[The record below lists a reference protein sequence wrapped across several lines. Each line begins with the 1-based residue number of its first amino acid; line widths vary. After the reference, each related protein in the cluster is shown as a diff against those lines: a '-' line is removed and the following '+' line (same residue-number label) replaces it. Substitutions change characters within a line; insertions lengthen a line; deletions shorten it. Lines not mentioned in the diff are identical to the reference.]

1 MKIQLVS
8 FTQQGGKL
16 CALLQEELNRLGH
29 CSVGYCKYDIEDI
42 KLLDCNIKDF
52 TENAF
57 NTCEAII
64 FIGAAGIAVR
74 AIAPFVNS
82 KKVDPAVLVVDET
95 AKYVIPILS
104 GHIGGANT
112 LAQTIA
118 SIISAQTII
127 TTATDCSHRFA
138 VDTWAVNNGC
148 YIANVEC
155 VKHIS
160 AAILNGDSV
169 GLYSDFPIE
178 GDLPEGLI
186 LSSNTRV
193 GICIA
198 TEKKQYF
205 EHTLQLIP
213 KQYVLGIGCRKNT
226 TYANLVNY
234 VNSILLEN
242 GISCWEVE
250 AIASIDL
257 KVEEA
262 ALLSLC
268 REWRVPFH
276 TYSAHE
282 LSLVP
287 GDFAGST
294 FVKTT
299 TGVDNVCER
308 AAIKACGGRLIVNK
322 TCSAGIT
329 IAIAKKEWRCKF

>member
-8 FTQQGGKL
+8 FTKQGGEL
-16 CALLQEELNRLGH
+16 CAMLQVELNRQGH
-29 CSVGYCKYDIEDI
+29 YCEGYSKYVIEGT
-42 KLLDCNIKDF
+42 KLLDCHIKDF

-57 NTCEAII
+57 NTCEAIV

-74 AIAPFVNS
+74 AIAPFVRS
-82 KKVDPAVLVVDET
+82 KATDPAVLVIDEA

-118 SIISAQTII
+118 TILSAQAVI
-127 TTATDCSHRFA
+127 TTATDCNNRFA

-148 YIANVEC
+148 HIANIEC

-160 AAILNGDSV
+160 AAILNGESV
-169 GLYSDFPIE
+169 GLHSDFPVE

-186 LSSNTRV
+186 FSNNTRV
-193 GICIA
+193 GICISL
-198 TEKKQYF
+198 ENKEYF
-205 EHTLQLIP
+205 EHMLQLIP
-213 KQYVLGIGCRKNT
+213 KQYVLGIGCRKNV
-226 TYANLVNY
+226 TYENLLRF
-234 VNSILLEN
+234 VNSVLLDY
-242 GISCWEVE
+242 GISREEVGL
-250 AIASIDL
+250 IASIDL
-257 KVEEA
+257 KAEEA
-262 ALLSLC
+262 ALLALS
-268 REWRVPFH
+268 REWRIPFH

-287 GDFAGST
+287 GDFAQST

-299 TGVDNVCER
+299 TGVGNVCER
-308 AAIKACGGRLIVNK
+308 AAIKACGGRLAVNK
-322 TCSAGIT
+322 TCRAGIT